1 MILGIGTRRG
11 ITREEVLEAVKQ
23 ALDECGLSLQEI
35 TAFASAKL
43 KENERGLLEAGE
55 FLGIPVNFLP
65 DEVLNSY
72 NPPSSSRAS
81 RFGLRGC
88 RACCSGSLGKTRID
102 LQEESLWQSHNRNRK
117 IRHRKTLCSRDR
129 TGLS

>member
-1 MILGIGTRRG
+1 MDKRLLMILGIGTRRG

-72 NPPSSSRAS
+72 NPPSSSQAS
-81 RFGLRGC
+81 RFGLKGVAEPAALALSENTKLIC
-88 RACCSGSLGKTRID
+88 RKKVYGRVTIAIAR
-102 LQEESLWQSHNRNRK
+102 
-117 IRHRKTLCSRDR
+117 
-129 TGLS
+129 

>member
-1 MILGIGTRRG
+1 MDKRLLMILGIGTRRGG

-72 NPPSSSRAS
+72 NPPSSSQAS
-81 RFGLRGC
+81 RFGLKGGVAEPAALALSEKHELIC
-88 RACCSGSLGKTRID
+88 RKKVYGRVTIAIAR
-102 LQEESLWQSHNRNRK
+102 
-117 IRHRKTLCSRDR
+117 
-129 TGLS
+129 

>member
-1 MILGIGTRRG
+1 MDKRLLMILGIGTRRG

-72 NPPSSSRAS
+72 N
-81 RFGLRGC
+81 
-88 RACCSGSLGKTRID
+88 
-102 LQEESLWQSHNRNRK
+102 
-117 IRHRKTLCSRDR
+117 
-129 TGLS
+129 

>member
-1 MILGIGTRRG
+1 MDKRLLMILGIGTRRG

-55 FLGIPVNFLP
+55 FLGIPVNF
-65 DEVLNSY
+65 
-72 NPPSSSRAS
+72 
-81 RFGLRGC
+81 C
-88 RACCSGSLGKTRID
+88 RMKC
-102 LQEESLWQSHNRNRK
+102 
-117 IRHRKTLCSRDR
+117 
-129 TGLS
+129 